1 MFLPSKIPESLEG
14 HKFKVALGY
23 RSYLQILETST
34 SKKPKLP
41 YLATLQKVLTTKL
54 RNSLP
59 VHHKPQSKQKQQ

>member
-23 RSYLQILETST
+23 GSYLQILETST

-41 YLATLQKVLTTKL
+41 YLATLPK
-54 RNSLP
+54 
-59 VHHKPQSKQKQQ
+59 QS